1 MSNIQLQLKT
11 VISAV
16 GKLTHSFKSVQRDS
30 KKLMDSVW
38 KIQGEFKLL
47 NQSVNGIKPVLKYAQ
62 ETARISTRTDLKL
75 FNQLINKSL
84 SVQSNTKETVQIR
97 NDFKLVNKSV
107 SEFNFIQN
115 NTQGIVQTS
124 KSKGNKE
131 NRGLIWLIINEL
143 KLLNQSVN
151 DLKPI
156 VKYAQETTRIRG
168 DIKSLNKSIDKLQ
181 PVSNRIQGA
190 VSTNNRNKGSRSN
203 GHLGRI
209 REFSERITNTGEKAK
224 STGLNM
230 LETGKN
236 IVMPGY
242 ELEPLMSRL
251 QVLTNVGKDS
261 PEYVMQR
268 KQIREESKSSG
279 LSVNQVAQ
287 GHLAYASA
295 SYTPEQIK
303 NMMPGTIAMSRV
315 SGMDLAATAEIG
327 VNALASFKL
336 QSKDMSHA
344 NDVMAATLIGSRTT
358 LAALGD
364 AIQYV
369 GPKATSL
376 GTDFETVAA
385 AIGKLSYANING
397 VAAGGALEDILGR
410 LANPPKI
417 AAEALEQLSIKTRD
431 AEGNLRKLPDILAEL
446 DNKTRSLNQAQRDNY
461 LNAIGGDD
469 AAPALDVLA
478 SQAGTG
484 GLQTEIG
491 KLKGPQVDGTAQKAA
506 SEITNNLDGDIQ
518 KLNAAWRDLGVQIS
532 SGVDGS
538 LRGVTQKITI
548 VVDKIGAW
556 MEANPRLVST
566 LATVTMAI
574 GGGLVVFG
582 TLLQGISP
590 LLSMV
595 GMAISGFT
603 RLRSAGAGL
612 GTIFGSLGS
621 VTSKVIGPIGN
632 ALQILGN
639 VGVRALSLLGNAL
652 QILGNVGVRA
662 LSLLGNALQI
672 LGNVGVRAPSLLGN
686 ALQILGNVGVQALSL
701 LGNALSILG
710 RTMMLVGRL
719 MMANPI
725 LAIIGLI
732 AMAAVYIWQNWE
744 SLGPKFTQLW
754 EGIKKSV
761 SDKWDEIVND
771 VKSLPEKFKKFGA
784 EIINSL
790 LEGIK
795 EKYKSVI
802 DKFSSITDWVKSWLK
817 GDSKAEVAV
826 KASQEVTNSSTSSDA
841 ATVIA
846 ATAHDKG
853 GIIPAGRF
861 GIVGEYGPEIIRG
874 PANVTSRK
882 KTAAYAALGLSV
894 GAMMPFMAAAQT
906 APMHFQSLPVHAY
919 PEVQERAERSQ
930 PQQHHEAPQYHI
942 YVYGSPGQSAQDIAR
957 MVRHELEQRERMQQ
971 ARLRSS
977 FSDRED
983 F

>member
-1 MSNIQLQLKT
+1 MSNIQSQLKT

-16 GKLTHSFKSVQRDS
+16 GKLTHSFKSVQRDNR
-30 KKLMDSVW
+30 KLVDSVW
-38 KIQGEFKLL
+38 KIRGEFKLL
-47 NQSVNGIKPVLKYAQ
+47 NQSVNGIKPIVKYAQ
-62 ETARISTRTDLKL
+62 ETARMGTYLRL
-75 FNQLINKSL
+75 FNQSVNKSL
-84 SVQSNTKETVQIR
+84 SIQNNTKETVRIQ

-107 SEFNFIQN
+107 SQFQFIQN
-115 NTQGIVQTS
+115 NTQGIVHS
-124 KSKGNKE
+124 HNRDKGNKD
-131 NRGLIWLIINEL
+131 NRSLIWLIINEF

-156 VKYAQETTRIRG
+156 VKYAQETTRIRD
-168 DIKSLNKSIDKLQ
+168 DIKSLNKSVDKLLS
-181 PVSNRIQGA
+181 VSNYSQGA
-190 VSTNNRNKGSRSN
+190 VSTNNRDKESRRN
-203 GHLGRI
+203 GRLGRI
-209 REFSERITNTGEKAK
+209 RALGERITDTGENAK
-224 STGLNM
+224 STGLKM
-230 LETGKN
+230 LETGRN
-236 IVMPGY
+236 IVTPGY

-251 QVLTNVGKDS
+251 QVLTNVGKNS

-279 LSVNQVAQ
+279 LSASQVAQ

-303 NMMPGTIAMSRV
+303 NMMPSTIAISQV

-364 AIQYV
+364 AMQYV

-376 GTDFETVAA
+376 GIDFETVAA
-385 AIGKLSYANING
+385 ATGKLSYANING
-397 VAAGGALEDILGR
+397 VAAGGALENILER

-417 AAEALEQLSIKTRD
+417 AAEALEQLNIKTRD
-431 AEGNLRKLPDILAEL
+431 AKGNLRELPDILAEL
-446 DNKTRSLNQAQRDNY
+446 DNKTRSLNQVQRDNY

-469 AAPALDVLA
+469 AAPALGVLT

-484 GLQTEIG
+484 GLQDEVG
-491 KLKGPQVDGTAQKAA
+491 KLRSPQVNGTAQKAA
-506 SEITNNLDGDIQ
+506 SEITNNLEGDIQ
-518 KLNAAWRDLGVQIS
+518 KLNAAWRDLGIQIF
-532 SGVDGS
+532 SGVDGA
-538 LRGVTQKITI
+538 LRSVTQKIT
-548 VVDKIGAW
+548 VVVNKIGAW
-556 MEANPRLVST
+556 MEANPQLVST
-566 LATVTMAI
+566 FATVTMAV
-574 GGGLVVFG
+574 GGVLVVFG
-582 TLLQGISP
+582 ALLQGIGS

-595 GMAISGFT
+595 VTVIPSLT
-603 RLRSAGAGL
+603 KLRSAGAGL
-612 GTIFGSLGS
+612 GSVFSSLGSITSSIVGSLGNAWRILAN
-621 VTSKVIGPIGN
+621 IGVQAFG
-632 ALQILGN
+632 
-639 VGVRALSLLGNAL
+639 LLGNAWK
-652 QILGNVGVRA
+652 ILASIGVQA
-662 LSLLGNALQI
+662 LGLLGNAFNI
-672 LGNVGVRAPSLLGN
+672 LGN
-686 ALQILGNVGVQALSL
+686 
-701 LGNALSILG
+701 
-710 RTMMLVGRL
+710 TMMIVGRL

-744 SLGPKFTQLW
+744 TLGPKFTQLW
-754 EGIKKSV
+754 ENIKNIFSNALESIKSV
-761 SDKWDEIVND
+761 FMNYTLIGIIYKNWDDIINTMNGIGI
-771 VKSLPEKFKKFGA
+771 PEKLQKFGT
-784 EIINSL
+784 EIIDGL
-790 LEGIK
+790 LKGIK
-795 EKYKSVI
+795 ERYELVKN
-802 DKFSSITDWVKSWLK
+802 KFSSITDWFKSWWK
-817 GDSKAEVAV
+817 GDSKAEVTV
-826 KASQEVTNSSTSSDA
+826 KASQEVTNSTNSDA

-874 PANVTSRK
+874 PVNVTSRR

-919 PEVQERAERSQ
+919 PEIQERAERSQ
-930 PQQHHEAPQYHI
+930 PQQHREVPQYHI

-957 MVRHELEQRERMQQ
+957 MVRYELEQRERMQQ

>member
-16 GKLTHSFKSVQRDS
+16 GKLTHSFKSVQRDN
-30 KKLMDSVW
+30 KKLIDSVW
-38 KIQGEFKLL
+38 KIRGEFKLL
-47 NQSVNGIKPVLKYAQ
+47 NQSVNGIKPILKYAQ
-62 ETARISTRTDLKL
+62 ETTQINTRTDFKL
-75 FNQLINKSL
+75 LNRLVNKSL
-84 SVQSNTKETVQIR
+84 SIQSNTKETVQIR
-97 NDFKLVNKSV
+97 NDFKLINKSV

-115 NTQGIVQTS
+115 NTQGIVQTKSEGS
-124 KSKGNKE
+124 KD
-131 NRGLIWLIINEL
+131 NRGLIWLIINEF
-143 KLLNQSVN
+143 KLLNQSIN

-156 VKYAQETTRIRG
+156 VKYAQETTRIRD
-168 DIKSLNKSIDKLQ
+168 DIKSLNKSVDKLQ
-181 PVSNRIQGA
+181 PASNCTQGG
-190 VSTNNRNKGSRSN
+190 VSTNNRNKESR
-203 GHLGRI
+203 GGGRLGRV
-209 REFSERITNTGEKAK
+209 RAFGERITNTGEKAK
-224 STGLNM
+224 STGLKM

-303 NMMPGTIAMSRV
+303 NMMPSTIAMSRV

-417 AAEALEQLSIKTRD
+417 AAEALEQLSIKTHD
-431 AEGNLRKLPDILAEL
+431 AEGNLRELPDILAEL

-469 AAPALDVLA
+469 AAPALGVLA

-491 KLKGPQVDGTAQKAA
+491 KLKSPQMDGTAQKAA
-506 SEITNNLDGDIQ
+506 SEITNNLEGDIQ
-518 KLNAAWRDLGVQIS
+518 KLNAAWRDLGIQIF
-532 SGVDGS
+532 SGVDS
-538 LRGVTQKITI
+538 PLRGVTQKITI

-556 MEANPRLVST
+556 MEANPQLVST
-566 LATVTMAI
+566 IATVTMAV
-574 GGGLVVFG
+574 GGGVAVFG
-582 TLLQGISP
+582 VLLQVIGA

-595 GMAISGFT
+595 EVAISSFT

-612 GTIFGSLGS
+612 RTIFGSLRS
-621 VTSKVIGPIGN
+621 VISKVIEPVGN
-632 ALQILGN
+632 ALQILGR
-639 VGVRALSLLGNAL
+639 VGVRAF
-652 QILGNVGVRA
+652 
-662 LSLLGNALQI
+662 
-672 LGNVGVRAPSLLGN
+672 
-686 ALQILGNVGVQALSL
+686 SL

-725 LAIIGLI
+725 LAVIGLI

-744 SLGPKFTQLW
+744 SLGPKLAQLW
-754 EGIKKSV
+754 EGITNVFSNAVENIKNFFINNSLIGV
-761 SDKWDEIVND
+761 IYQNWDEIVNFM
-771 VKSLPEKFKKFGA
+771 KGMPGNLRKFGS
-784 EIINSL
+784 EMIDGL
-790 LEGIK
+790 LEGII
-795 EKYKSVI
+795 EKWESVKN
-802 DKFSSITDWVKSWLK
+802 KFFSITDWFKSWLK

-874 PANVTSRK
+874 PVNVTSRR

-906 APMHFQSLPVHAY
+906 APLHFQSLPVHAY
-919 PEVQERAERSQ
+919 SEVQERAERNQ
-930 PQQHHEAPQYHI
+930 PQQHREAPQYHI